1 MASGESPWYKERR
14 KPLRL
19 NAEWGGSFLCSTVAV
34 SAQIPATDPLLRDTL
49 APVTVT
55 AARLPAPVLRLPYAV
70 GMLNQTQ
77 IQRGQ
82 AQLSLHESLISLPGL
97 HAQNP
102 ANFAQDLRLS
112 VRGFGARSAFGIRGL
127 RLLVDG
133 LPESTPDGQ
142 ADVDNIDAGALRS
155 IELLRGT
162 SAGLYGNASGG
173 VLNIQTEEPS
183 LSPFAEIRSAFGSFG
198 FQRIQSKGSMTIGK
212 MGLSASLSHHRIQ
225 GYRPQ
230 SAMRQTILNLKSRFQ
245 FNASTRL
252 SLLVNAGSSP
262 LAQDAGGLT
271 AEQVSTNRRQVREA
285 NVQFDAGE
293 KVAQGRIGF
302 VLEKNWSEKRQ
313 LTAKAYL
320 TARDFANRLAF
331 QNSAWVAFGRLF
343 GGGAVQYAF
352 QGRQYRSQM
361 GLETNHQRD
370 HRYRFDNLEGE
381 KGPLRLEQNE
391 RFHST
396 GLFWVQEWT
405 PLKKWAFTTAAR
417 LDRLDLQVHDLFLSD
432 GDQSGRKTFRRFS
445 PMAGIVFLPSPAFS
459 VYANLASHFEAPTLT
474 ELSANPSNLGG
485 FNPDVKPQTSLH
497 GEMGL
502 KTAMDKPAALE
513 LALFYIAL
521 RNELA
526 PYQLPP
532 YPGRVFYRNAGKIP
546 APGTRGILPVDTG

>member
-1 MASGESPWYKERR
+1 M
-14 KPLRL
+14 
-19 NAEWGGSFLCSTVAV
+19 
-34 SAQIPATDPLLRDTL
+34 
-49 APVTVT
+49 
-55 AARLPAPVLRLPYAV
+55 
-70 GMLNQTQ
+70 
-77 IQRGQ
+77 
-82 AQLSLHESLISLPGL
+82 
-97 HAQNP
+97 
-102 ANFAQDLRLS
+102 
-112 VRGFGARSAFGIRGL
+112 
-127 RLLVDG
+127 
-133 LPESTPDGQ
+133 
-142 ADVDNIDAGALRS
+142 
-155 IELLRGT
+155 
-162 SAGLYGNASGG
+162 
-173 VLNIQTEEPS
+173 
-183 LSPFAEIRSAFGSFG
+183 
-198 FQRIQSKGSMTIGK
+198 
-212 MGLSASLSHHRIQ
+212 
-225 GYRPQ
+225 
-230 SAMRQTILNLKSRFQ
+230 
-245 FNASTRL
+245 
-252 SLLVNAGSSP
+252 
-262 LAQDAGGLT
+262 
-271 AEQVSTNRRQVREA
+271 
-285 NVQFDAGE
+285 
-293 KVAQGRIGF
+293 
-302 VLEKNWSEKRQ
+302 EKNWSEKRQ

-532 YPGRVFYRNAGKIP
+532 YPGRVFYRNAGKSRRLGLEAFFRWTPAKGILLSTGYTYSDFKYRDYEANGMAFDGLFAPGIP
-546 APGTRGILPVDTG
+546 AHQLTTSLQWTTASGFFCSLQLRALSRQFTDDANTTLEPDYALVNARTGYTFSGKSMEMEPFAGVNNLFAAAYSGNILLNAAGSRYFEPDADLPFIFAGIRLRAASKRME